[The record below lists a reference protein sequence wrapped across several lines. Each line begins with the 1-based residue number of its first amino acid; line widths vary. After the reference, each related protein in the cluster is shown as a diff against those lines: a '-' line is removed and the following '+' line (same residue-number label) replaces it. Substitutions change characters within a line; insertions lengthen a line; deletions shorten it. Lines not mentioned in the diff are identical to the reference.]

1 MLLSISIYSSNEF
14 YFQQKQNVSCAFLFI
29 TACGK
34 IRAATGKAM
43 LLVNKKFKQFKG
55 LCDMNLVSCRQN
67 IVSFTSSSL
76 DSGLT
81 WPINSDIGQDEM
93 VTKDIKMV
101 TGTAWPTPQNLNQQ
115 HLKFRL
121 APPAPTKVASRYGL
135 KIKGTGS
142 LFSACPLIE
151 LLFSN
156 LLLILSVNNPT
167 QMYLR
172 DLRVYFKVEVY
183 FRVTWSRMEEY

>member
-1 MLLSISIYSSNEF
+1 MLIFKYTAMLLSISIYSSNEF
-14 YFQQKQNVSCAFLFI
+14 YFQQKNVCCNFLFI

-55 LCDMNLVSCRQN
+55 LCDMNLVSCWQN

-76 DSGLT
+76 DSSLT
-81 WPINSDIGQDEM
+81 RPWNSDRTRWNGDKGHKNGLIL
-93 VTKDIKMV
+93 
-101 TGTAWPTPQNLNQQ
+101 TGTAWPTPQNLKQP

-142 LFSACPLIE
+142 PFSACPLIE
-151 LLFSN
+151 LLF
-156 LLLILSVNNPT
+156 L
-167 QMYLR
+167 
-172 DLRVYFKVEVY
+172 F
-183 FRVTWSRMEEY
+183 FF

>member
-1 MLLSISIYSSNEF
+1 M
-14 YFQQKQNVSCAFLFI
+14 FI

-55 LCDMNLVSCRQN
+55 LCDMNLVSCWQN

-76 DSGLT
+76 DSSLT
-81 WPINSDIGQDEM
+81 RPWNSDRTRWNGDKGHKNGLIL
-93 VTKDIKMV
+93 
-101 TGTAWPTPQNLNQQ
+101 TGTAWPTPQNLKQP

-142 LFSACPLIE
+142 PFSACSFIK
-151 LLFSN
+151 LLFLN

-167 QMYLR
+167 HMYLR
-172 DLRVYFKVEVY
+172 DLGVYFKVEVY
-183 FRVTWSRMEEY
+183 FRVTWSRVEEY

>member
-1 MLLSISIYSSNEF
+1 
-14 YFQQKQNVSCAFLFI
+14 
-29 TACGK
+29 
-34 IRAATGKAM
+34 
-43 LLVNKKFKQFKG
+43 
-55 LCDMNLVSCRQN
+55 MNLVSCWQN

-81 WPINSDIGQDEM
+81 WPINSDVGQDEM

-101 TGTAWPTPQNLNQQ
+101 TGTAWPTPQNLKQP

-142 LFSACPLIE
+142 LFSACLLIE
-151 LLFSN
+151 LLFLN

-172 DLRVYFKVEVY
+172 DLRVYLKVEVY
-183 FRVTWSRMEEY
+183 FRVT

>member
-14 YFQQKQNVSCAFLFI
+14 YFQQKQHVSCAFLFI

-55 LCDMNLVSCRQN
+55 LCDMNLVSCWQN

-81 WPINSDIGQDEM
+81 WPINSDKGQDENNGDKGHKNGLI
-93 VTKDIKMV
+93 T
-101 TGTAWPTPQNLNQQ
+101 TGTAWPTPQNLKQP

-142 LFSACPLIE
+142 PFSACPLIE
-151 LLFSN
+151 LLFLN
-156 LLLILSVNNPT
+156 LLLILLVNNPT
-167 QMYLR
+167 HMYLR

-183 FRVTWSRMEEY
+183 FRVT